1 MFNNSDAKD
10 MSPVFLNCTIG
21 SICMTICSIPWM
33 IVMYHYTYNNPDPLH
48 CYNTEGSLEVFAE
61 PQGTPGEVDV
71 AAVWRECYKWIFIL
85 HIVVMAFGTLSCIS
99 SILSMAQMT
108 FCMPVSV
115 CFYVLTWL
123 AILSRVGFWVYMLYL
138 RLYEPGRVCAGDM
151 TSDCYMANSDNEDHS
166 CGPEG
171 VFQKSS
177 SIMMIVYLVL

>member
-99 SILSMAQMT
+99 SILSMAQLT

-123 AILSRVGFWVYMLYL
+123 AILSRVGFWAYMLYL